1 MKNALVINNLHVQT
15 TEGKKI
21 LNGISLTIKKGEIH
35 AVMGPN
41 GGGKST
47 LAQALMGHPGYI
59 ITQGTISLNGTDITS
74 LTPDQRAKH
83 GLFLGFQYPV
93 EVSGVSFGSFLR
105 MAMNEKRESKDQGT
119 SSKDQ
124 VKKYLQLHFVIC

>member
-35 AVMGPN
+35 AIMGPN

-47 LAQALMGHPGYI
+47 LAQVLMGHPDYV
-59 ITQGTISLNGTDITS
+59 ITKGTIKLNSVDITS
-74 LTPDQRAKH
+74 ITPDQRAKQ

-93 EVSGVSFGSFLR
+93 EITGVNFGNFLR
-105 MAMNEKRESKDQGT
+105 MAMNEKRDEKGEMGNG
-119 SSKDQ
+119 K
-124 VKKYLQLHFVIC
+124 